1 MCDDTED
8 LPTEDFPTEED
19 DDEEG
24 EPVPLFC

>member
-8 LPTEDFPTEED
+8 PKEDFPTEED